1 MYLQRRPEPPGI
13 TIVVFLAFVGVW
25 VRYRTGTVSVPILD
39 PILESM
45 WAPKSAY
52 FFTGAVQDG
61 FQAVLRRL
69 GRPSEGGPE
78 LDPKMEQKKIGRKS
92 KTGQPPILRGGVQR
106 PREGIKGWV
115 NPFL

>member
-1 MYLQRRPEPPGI
+1 MFNEVCDAELQNIPSGFVDPSS
-13 TIVVFLAFVGVW
+13 FLTEA
-25 VRYRTGTVSVPILD
+25 
-39 PILESM
+39 
-45 WAPKSAY
+45 AQNK
-52 FFTGAVQDG
+52 
-61 FQAVLRRL
+61 FQTVLRRP
-69 GRPSEGGPE
+69 GRPSEEGPE